1 MFKKKQCYKLKEKQF
16 SKSKFSNSQ
25 KINISQFQIFKTQHL
40 KMLNFKND
48 KKNEIN
54 HVLFLQIFKMLT
66 FQNFKFFKKS
76 HVGCPPFLFCF
87 FRIACFCSY
96 ISQISCVCFL
106 LNISIFQQKIQKQVQ
121 TTRTMCSVYWSWDI
135 LPLLCLSVQQDLALS
150 L

>member
-25 KINISQFQIFKTQHL
+25 KINISQFQMFKTQHL

-76 HVGCPPFLFCF
+76 YVGCPPFLFCF
-87 FRIACFCSY
+87 LELHVFVRIFHKYHVCVFFSTFQFFSNKYKKKYKQHELCVLFIKTFT
-96 ISQISCVCFL
+96 IS
-106 LNISIFQQKIQKQVQ
+106 
-121 TTRTMCSVYWSWDI
+121 
-135 LPLLCLSVQQDLALS
+135 
-150 L
+150 